1 MTNSLQTSKPPYRFR
16 LHPKSE
22 AIERW
27 YPTLLA
33 PIGVIVVLFIRQHF
47 HFSLEQR
54 MSIFNAAISIATIF
68 FGFVGTALAIVLSF
82 VHHRIFRRLTDRRQ
96 DELLISY
103 MTTPLYGCSAVIMCS
118 LTMIGFWG
126 RSREFDSACL
136 AMFGFSAFHVTLAL
150 WRLQNPIATLVRV
163 VGEEENARQ
172 AKKIQAIQAAA
183 RQINLDIPPR
193 ESSDA
198 VRPDPQ

>member
-1 MTNSLQTSKPPYRFR
+1 
-16 LHPKSE
+16 
-22 AIERW
+22 
-27 YPTLLA
+27 
-33 PIGVIVVLFIRQHF
+33 
-47 HFSLEQR
+47 
-54 MSIFNAAISIATIF
+54 
-68 FGFVGTALAIVLSF
+68 
-82 VHHRIFRRLTDRRQ
+82 
-96 DELLISY
+96 
-103 MTTPLYGCSAVIMCS
+103 
-118 LTMIGFWG
+118 
-126 RSREFDSACL
+126 
-136 AMFGFSAFHVTLAL
+136 MFGFSAFHVTLAL